1 MRSRIFAEKYFAE
14 NNIKPAYQNKILN
27 AIEEHSNGFDSD
39 ELMTLVL
46 IISDKLDITNE
57 RLAKEGYKV
66 PGMRQLQ
73 FINSVEVSFQDE
85 FFVVDFFMDEKL
97 DLLELQDFY
106 FIKKV
111 LKAIKA
117 FSRKINHHFILKLN
131 GEHHEVSP

>member
-39 ELMTLVL
+39 ELITLVL

-66 PGMRQLQ
+66 PGMRQL
-73 FINSVEVSFQDE
+73 
-85 FFVVDFFMDEKL
+85 
-97 DLLELQDFY
+97 
-106 FIKKV
+106 
-111 LKAIKA
+111 
-117 FSRKINHHFILKLN
+117 
-131 GEHHEVSP
+131 